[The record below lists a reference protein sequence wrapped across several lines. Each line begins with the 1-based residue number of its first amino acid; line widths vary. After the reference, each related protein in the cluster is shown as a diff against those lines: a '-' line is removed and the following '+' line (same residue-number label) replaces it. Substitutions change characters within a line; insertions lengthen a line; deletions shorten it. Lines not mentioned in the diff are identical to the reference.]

1 MQQISKIVA
10 WSGGSS
16 RDLMPT
22 GPEFESPQVYFC
34 LPFTIERVRF
44 RNKRSSSS
52 FLGFLQMFCAAA
64 NDFIYIF
71 LICFDVSTTI
81 YTLYK
86 QINNILN
93 DLEL

>member
-64 NDFIYIF
+64 KISN
-71 LICFDVSTTI
+71 
-81 YTLYK
+81 TLSSPFFFAF
-86 QINNILN
+86 QPRFTL
-93 DLEL
+93 